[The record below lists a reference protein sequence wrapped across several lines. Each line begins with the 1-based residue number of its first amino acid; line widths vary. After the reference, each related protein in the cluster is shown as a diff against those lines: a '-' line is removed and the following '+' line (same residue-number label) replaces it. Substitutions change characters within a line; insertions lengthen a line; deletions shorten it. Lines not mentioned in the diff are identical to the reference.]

1 MAEMGYGYASI
12 VKSEKQ
18 VDGTLKVYGKATDET
33 LDVDQQ
39 ICDNDWLRKAMPDWF
54 VSGGNIRE
62 QHSNIAAGV
71 ATDYEEKADGHY
83 IQALVVDP
91 VSVKKVEAG
100 VLQGFS
106 IGIRGPRVIR
116 DVKAAGGRIVD
127 GQIVE
132 ISLVDRPANP
142 SAKMTIA
149 KAMESGE
156 LMAVDQTMIPSPSE
170 LASSS
175 WAAKSVE
182 PETPI
187 EEAAPVVVDEVEA
200 EAVEAPAEA
209 VEAPVEAP
217 ADEVEVSAET
227 QILEAAKGLLAT
239 VNKFDQGA
247 FDTAV
252 GGIADLI
259 SVEAQEM
266 KEGHDERAS
275 IKELLRA
282 AKHLAH
288 WYEGEVAEGEVPG
301 VTPDQPS
308 LEEAGIFLSA
318 DAEEEN
324 KMCDKCNKSVDECM
338 CDVAKSVTVDD
349 EQVNLIISKAVA
361 SAKASVTDEIAA
373 LTTALEAEKA
383 KASKLEQDLEGAM
396 AKAATGGP
404 KRTATE
410 KPLLTTNDFFAKAVE
425 YRAKAAATEDKVLA
439 DGYKAMAEDFE
450 AKARKDK

>member
-1 MAEMGYGYASI
+1 MSEMGYGYASI

-106 IGIRGPRVIR
+106 IGIRAPRVIR

-170 LASSS
+170 LAASA
-175 WAAKSVE
+175 WASKSVE
-182 PETPI
+182 FETPI
-187 EEAAPVVVDEVEA
+187 EEAAPIVEEAEVVEA
-200 EAVEAPAEA
+200 TVEAPEATVEAAEA
-209 VEAPVEAP
+209 
-217 ADEVEVSAET
+217 DVEVSAET

-239 VNKFDQGA
+239 LNKFDQGA
-247 FDTAV
+247 FDTAISAV
-252 GGIADLI
+252 ADLI
-259 SVEAQEM
+259 IVEANEM
-266 KEGHDERAS
+266 KAGSNERAS

-282 AKHLAH
+282 AKHLAE

-301 VTPDQPS
+301 VIPDQPS
-308 LEEAGIFLSA
+308 LEEAGIFMSA
-318 DAEEEN
+318 DADEE
-324 KMCDKCNKSVDECM
+324 KMCDKCEMSMKDCK

-373 LTTALEAEKA
+373 LTSALEAEQA
-383 KASKLEQDLEGAM
+383 KASKLEQDLEGAL

-404 KRTATE
+404 KRSVTE
-410 KPLLTTNDFFAKAVE
+410 KPLLTSNDF
-425 YRAKAAATEDKVLA
+425 YAKAAEYRHKANTTEDKVLA

-450 AKARKDK
+450 AKARKEN